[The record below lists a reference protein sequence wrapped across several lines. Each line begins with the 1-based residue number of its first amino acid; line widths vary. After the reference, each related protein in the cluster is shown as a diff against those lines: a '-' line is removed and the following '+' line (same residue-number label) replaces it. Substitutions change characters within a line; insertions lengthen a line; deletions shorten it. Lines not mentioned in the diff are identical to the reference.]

1 MSILKETYEH
11 GHVIRVTASIFFDA
25 VQEFDA
31 AIQDAEDAGASK
43 VIIDVSGAE
52 MICSSAI
59 TTLVKHHS
67 SLKSKGKRL
76 CLTGCNQSVKK
87 VLVLLGLD
95 RLVEMADN
103 VADALR

>member
-1 MSILKETYEH
+1 MSILKETY
-11 GHVIRVTASIFFDA
+11 GQAQVIKVTASIFFDS

-31 AIQDAEDAGASK
+31 AIQEAEDAGASRL
-43 VIIDVSGAE
+43 VIDVSGAE

-67 SLKSKGKRL
+67 SLKGKGHKL
-76 CLTGCNQSVKK
+76 YLAGCNQSVKK

-95 RLVEMADN
+95 KLVELTDN